1 MKMKTHVMIL
11 YCQKKRVTLWNPF
24 EAYRHP
30 KKAIPEHNPM
40 NRPEQLDAM
49 VYFQDNWTMVSHQS
63 IYFHCDNLCTLK
75 NSWH

>member
-1 MKMKTHVMIL
+1 MKMKTHVMVL

-49 VYFQDNWTMVSHQS
+49 VYFQDN
-63 IYFHCDNLCTLK
+63 
-75 NSWH
+75 